1 MKSFGSF
8 SSAQSTRSD
17 KPPDTSGSSAFSP
30 NVAGSPLTRV
40 RWTICA
46 MLFFAT
52 SINYVD
58 RQVLGLLAP
67 TLQHSIGW
75 TEAQYGYIVGA
86 FQLAYA
92 IGLVL
97 SGRLVDKLGCRIGY
111 VI

>member
-1 MKSFGSF
+1 MKRFGSF
-8 SSAQSTRSD
+8 SSAHSTRLDQPSD
-17 KPPDTSGSSAFSP
+17 TPGTSVFSP
-30 NVAGSPLTRV
+30 TSAGSPQTKV

-46 MLFFAT
+46 LLFFAT

-75 TEAQYGYIVGA
+75 TESQYGYIVGA

-92 IGLVL
+92 IGLL
-97 SGRLVDKLGCRIGY
+97 AAGRMVDRIG
-111 VI
+111 

>member
-1 MKSFGSF
+1 MKSFGSS
-8 SSAQSTRSD
+8 SSAHSTRSD
-17 KPPDTSGSSAFSP
+17 GPFDASGSSAFSP
-30 NVAGSPLTRV
+30 NSAGAPLTRV

-92 IGLVL
+92 IGLVAA
-97 SGRLVDKLGCRIGY
+97 GRMVDRI
-111 VI
+111 VVASALP